1 LAGLRR
7 VEPGRDWAGAEPIT
21 ALTAK
26 ADALAALAAMGTS
39 VDNLQLSTP
48 TGKYWHPGRSGRL
61 QMGPKNILADFGE
74 LHPRVLKA
82 LGIAGRVVAFEVWP
96 ENLPAPRKGKQSAS
110 KSKGALTLSGL
121 MPVHRD
127 FAFIVADDVAAGDL
141 LKAARGADK
150 ALISDVSL
158 FDIYVGKGI
167 DDGQKSLAI
176 DVTLSPSGETLTDA
190 DIDAVSAKIV
200 KAAEKI
206 GATLRG

>member
-1 LAGLRR
+1 
-7 VEPGRDWAGAEPIT
+7 
-21 ALTAK
+21 
-26 ADALAALAAMGTS
+26 
-39 VDNLQLSTP
+39 
-48 TGKYWHPGRSGRL
+48 
-61 QMGPKNILADFGE
+61 
-74 LHPRVLKA
+74 
-82 LGIAGRVVAFEVWP
+82 
-96 ENLPAPRKGKQSAS
+96 
-110 KSKGALTLSGL
+110 

-141 LKAARGADK
+141 LRAARGADK

-176 DVTLSPSGETLTDA
+176 DVTLSPSGDTLTDA
-190 DIDAVSAKIV
+190 DIDAVSAKII